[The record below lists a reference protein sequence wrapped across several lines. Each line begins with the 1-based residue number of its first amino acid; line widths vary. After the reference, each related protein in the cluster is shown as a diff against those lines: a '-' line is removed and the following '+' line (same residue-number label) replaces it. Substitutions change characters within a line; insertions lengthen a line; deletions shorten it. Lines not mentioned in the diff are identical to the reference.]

1 MAKKP
6 NNNNSPAE
14 LSFEQSL
21 AQLQTLVGQL
31 EDGELPMDAALA
43 AYEQGIGH
51 LKRCYHLL
59 EAAEQKV
66 QMLAGVDADGNP
78 VTQEFT
84 DDS

>member
-6 NNNNSPAE
+6 NNSAPAE
-14 LSFEQSL
+14 LSFEQAL

-31 EDGELPMDAALA
+31 EDGELPMDEALA

-66 QMLAGVDADGNP
+66 QMLAGVDGDGNP
-78 VTQEFT
+78 VIEEFEE
-84 DDS
+84 DS